1 MADHSQSKEA
11 TSAVGGASKEATAT
25 SKADGEIMSHET
37 LGMGSKGKFMLQ
49 KFVIVVNIL

>member
-1 MADHSQSKEA
+1 MEDHPQSKEA

-37 LGMGSKGKFMLQ
+37 LGMSSKGKFMYQ
-49 KFVIVVNIL
+49 KFVTVVIM